1 MKIRHRARPAA
12 GARAPL
18 ARALAAVSPAVA
30 TLVLALALA
39 AGAAPGARADEEL
52 KNLKVFPSTTTK
64 RELVDTMRQWNQA
77 LGVHCDFCHEQKVP
91 GDFQSMDFASDKI
104 GHKEVARRMFT
115 MVRDLNGGPLPRA
128 AGEPDAAV
136 SCVTC
141 HHGLPSPTTLDRVL
155 LNTVHEQG
163 AEAGVRKYRELRDR
177 YYGSGAFD
185 FGPGSLQVVAETLA
199 ADQASLDAA
208 LAVGRLNVEMN
219 PKYADGYVDL
229 AQILDLKQ
237 DRAGARAALD
247 QALQLEPDNRHAQRL
262 KQKLGQ

>member
-1 MKIRHRARPAA
+1 MMIRTRARQTVAA
-12 GARAPL
+12 AF
-18 ARALAAVSPAVA
+18 V
-30 TLVLALALA
+30 LA
-39 AGAAPGARADEEL
+39 AGAGLGSAPAARADEEL
-52 KNLKVFPSTTTK
+52 KNLKVFPKTIEK

-163 AEAGVRKYRELRDR
+163 ADAGIKKYRELHDR

-185 FGPGSLQVVAETLA
+185 FGPASLQTVTETLA
-199 ADQASLDAA
+199 DDPASLDAA
-208 LAVGRLNVEMN
+208 LAFGRLNVEVN
-219 PKYADGYVDL
+219 PKAADGYVAL
-229 AQILDLKQ
+229 AQVLDLKQ
-237 DRAGARAALD
+237 DRAAAQAALD
-247 QALQLEPDNRHAQRL
+247 QALKLEPGNRHAQWL
-262 KQKLGQ
+262 KQKFGK